1 MAEARST
8 GSLLVPNVQALAETC
23 NGTDGQVPGR
33 YLIVDAGS
41 ETEKVVADRA
51 SAIPIIDLRRLL
63 DPRSSPEECAKL
75 GSACH
80 DWGFFQ
86 LINHGL
92 PDEVIGNLMRDVAEF
107 LKLPLEAK
115 KEWSKQH
122 DSVEGYGQ
130 AFAVSERVYVVR
142 L

>member
-8 GSLLVPNVQALAETC
+8 GSLPVPNVQALAETC
-23 NGTDGQVPGR
+23 NGTDGQVPER

-41 ETEKVVADRA
+41 ETEKVVADSA

-86 LINHGL
+86 VSMHDGSTRLSMCLHALCML
-92 PDEVIGNLMRDVAEF
+92 PPASSPACIYN
-107 LKLPLEAK
+107 
-115 KEWSKQH
+115 
-122 DSVEGYGQ
+122 
-130 AFAVSERVYVVR
+130 
-142 L
+142 